1 MLAWMFLVFW
11 QWPHTC
17 PNLRSSLLL
26 YIDESHC
33 SNSSGCPFDVLAE
46 QSCSVL
52 TLLEN
57 TPTWNP
63 EHDAC
68 VNQSIN
74 SSTRHMF
81 YMLSGSTTCDR
92 FQSKPLKYIKYIKK
106 WKKWNIHL
114 YSYIVDAFFKVLSLY
129 TTSILYYPTPHLTLF
144 PLFTLFIFNGS
155 NDHQWAIPLTL
166 PVLLPPLYI
175 LTSYIF

>member
-1 MLAWMFLVFW
+1 MLAWVFLVFW

-68 VNQSIN
+68 VSQSIN

-81 YMLSGSTTCDR
+81 YMLSGSTTYDR
-92 FQSKPLKYIKYIKK
+92 FQSNVSKNWKIHFLSTYI
-106 WKKWNIHL
+106 L
-114 YSYIVDAFFKVLSLY
+114 KVLSLY
-129 TTSILYYPTPHLTLF
+129 STSILYYPTPHLTLS
-144 PLFTLFIFNGS
+144 PLFILFIFNGS